1 MKVGI
6 IGAGNIGR
14 TVAGHLVTAGHEV
27 ALSNSRGPESLSE
40 TVAALG
46 PRARA
51 ATVEEAAAFGD
62 LALEAVPFGAY
73 GSLPAAELAGKP
85 VVSASNYYPDRDGKT
100 EFGGRTQTELV
111 ADHLADS
118 MVVKAFN
125 TMYYETLRDEAR
137 PEVALEDRLVL
148 FLAGDGSA
156 AKATVAG
163 LIEEVG
169 FAPLDVGRLADSGV
183 IEPGSPL
190 YNEPMQLDAARAKL
204 DAVRENSG

>member
-27 ALSNSRGPESLSE
+27 ALSNSRGPESLSDA
-40 TVAALG
+40 VAAFG

-62 LALEAVPFGAY
+62 LVLEAVPFGAY
-73 GSLPAAELAGKP
+73 DSLPGAELAGKT
-85 VVSASNYYPDRDGKT
+85 VVSASNYYPDRDGDID
-100 EFGGRTQTELV
+100 FGGRTQTELI
-111 ADHLADS
+111 AAHLTDS
-118 MVVKAFN
+118 TVVKAFN

-148 FLAGDGSA
+148 FLAGDSPGA
-156 AKATVAG
+156 TGTVAD

-169 FAPLDVGRLADSGV
+169 FAALDVGGLADSGV
-183 IEPGSPL
+183 IEPRSPL
-190 YNEPMQLDAARAKL
+190 YNEPMHPDAARAKL
-204 DAVRENSG
+204 EELRG